1 MSINHVTVPNI
12 LIATGDSSSGHIKS
26 EIINLNSDYLT
37 CSDFDDYPLDI
48 EGAVGGT
55 LNSNPVICGGY
66 LSDTNLPTDKCYAVI
81 DGKWQEF
88 ATMTEP
94 RAYAAAI
101 VYQESLHIF
110 GGFSGENY
118 WSSAL
123 KSSEIIHADG
133 TVTVSVDLP
142 NTFAKNERGIAFVNE
157 TVSILTG
164 FNKKTWYYNHVNMEF
179 QMGPDMSQYRSWHA
193 IGTLLDR
200 DTDQNIPVVVGG
212 IGAYAPYISYE
223 MLINGQ
229 WHEQWQKGK
238 MSI

>member
-1 MSINHVTVPNI
+1 MSINHATVPNI
-12 LIATGDSSSGHIKS
+12 LIASGDSSSGHIKS
-26 EIINLNSDYLT
+26 EIINLNSDDLT

-55 LNSNPVICGGY
+55 LNSSPVICGGY
-66 LSDTNLPTDKCYAVI
+66 SSDTNLPTDKCYAII

-94 RAYAAAI
+94 RAYATAI
-101 VYQESLHIF
+101 VYQESLHTF
-110 GGFSGENY
+110 GGFSGENH
-118 WSSAL
+118 L

-142 NTFAKNERGIAFVNE
+142 NIFEKNQRGIAFVNE

-164 FNKKTWYYNHVNMEF
+164 FYEKTWYYNHVNMEF
-179 QMGPDMSQYRSWHA
+179 QMGPDMSRPRGSRKWYA

-200 DTDQNIPVVVGG
+200 ETNQNIPVVAGG
-212 IGAYAPYISYE
+212 IG
-223 MLINGQ
+223 
-229 WHEQWQKGK
+229 GK